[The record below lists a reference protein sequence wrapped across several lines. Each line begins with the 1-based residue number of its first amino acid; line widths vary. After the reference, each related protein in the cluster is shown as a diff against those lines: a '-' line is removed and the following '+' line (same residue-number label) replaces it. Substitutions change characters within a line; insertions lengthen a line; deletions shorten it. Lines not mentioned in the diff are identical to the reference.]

1 MKFELQSKAGPTPNP
16 PTDLRTT
23 CDWVGKELECCG
35 IDAAVYHAGKEAQQR
50 NRVQSDWSSGD
61 IQVVVATVAF
71 GMGIDRGD
79 VRCANN
85 IVIAV

>member
-1 MKFELQSKAGPTPNP
+1 M
-16 PTDLRTT
+16 TT
-23 CDWVGKELECCG
+23 NVKG
-35 IDAAVYHAGKEAQQR
+35 

-79 VRCANN
+79 VRCDDT